1 MKIKNIL
8 KIFVVSGMLAPIAT
22 SCSDWLQVDMEDS
35 ILESALFGTN
45 EGYTSTLNGVYTQMN
60 EQYASNL
67 TMGALDVMAK
77 LYNVGMSHNSYPY
90 YSLGFDEEQFKNM
103 SNSLW
108 TSHYF
113 QIANLNTL
121 LEFCDSEEST
131 LKSHYRPYVQ
141 GEALALRA
149 MLHFDL
155 LRIYGPIYSE
165 ETANTICMPYQET
178 TSKEIQPMLSA
189 SDVIEK
195 VIRDLK
201 DAAELLKDDKIRTN
215 GVMNGASED
224 PNENSDFRYRQYRM
238 NYYAIQG
245 LLARA
250 YLWKGDKASAYDYAT
265 AVIKENEEKEVF
277 TWTPKAKV
285 QGSNPDL
292 IFSTEV
298 MFALYNP
305 SRVKNYDRMFNPSAS
320 FSSILTFPGESMD
333 GGDEASKINYV
344 YTDLDDLRRTEMWS
358 KETVMELNEE
368 TGEQKEYSKLCFS
381 KFKNVYT
388 SETRRYMIPLLR
400 LSEMYLIAAECT
412 DNLDE
417 ALGYINTIRTHRN
430 CVNLPAVT
438 SEAEIQAYIDAEF
451 VREMIGEGQIYFYYK
466 RLGKTSVL
474 SGLATDYE
482 KPYSWSTRVLYTT
495 ILPQQYVW
503 PLPDVEKDKRT
514 NN

>member
-1 MKIKNIL
+1 
-8 KIFVVSGMLAPIAT
+8 
-22 SCSDWLQVDMEDS
+22 
-35 ILESALFGTN
+35 
-45 EGYTSTLNGVYTQMN
+45 
-60 EQYASNL
+60 
-67 TMGALDVMAK
+67 
-77 LYNVGMSHNSYPY
+77 
-90 YSLGFDEEQFKNM
+90 
-103 SNSLW
+103 
-108 TSHYF
+108 
-113 QIANLNTL
+113 
-121 LEFCDSEEST
+121 
-131 LKSHYRPYVQ
+131 
-141 GEALALRA
+141 
-149 MLHFDL
+149 
-155 LRIYGPIYSE
+155 
-165 ETANTICMPYQET
+165 
-178 TSKEIQPMLSA
+178 
-189 SDVIEK
+189 
-195 VIRDLK
+195 
-201 DAAELLKDDKIRTN
+201 
-215 GVMNGASED
+215 
-224 PNENSDFRYRQYRM
+224 
-238 NYYAIQG
+238 
-245 LLARA
+245 
-250 YLWKGDKASAYDYAT
+250 
-265 AVIKENEEKEVF
+265 
-277 TWTPKAKV
+277 
-285 QGSNPDL
+285 
-292 IFSTEV
+292 
-298 MFALYNP
+298 
-305 SRVKNYDRMFNPSAS
+305 MFNPSAS